1 MAALTISQV
10 RDVTKA
16 GDVRVLYF
24 RATSAATTDTIA
36 LSDYFNTLF
45 VVQAID
51 DTDNA
56 ATTATFSGTTIT
68 TTGTVGLTHFI
79 VYGRQSSA

>member
-10 RDVTKA
+10 RDVKA
-16 GDVRVLYF
+16 GDVRILYF
-24 RATSAATTDTIA
+24 QATSTATDDTID
-36 LSDYFNTLF
+36 LSSYFQQLF

-51 DTDNA
+51 DTNNA
-56 ATTATFSGTTIT
+56 ATTCTFSTATVT

-79 VYGRQSSA
+79 AWGRGSSA